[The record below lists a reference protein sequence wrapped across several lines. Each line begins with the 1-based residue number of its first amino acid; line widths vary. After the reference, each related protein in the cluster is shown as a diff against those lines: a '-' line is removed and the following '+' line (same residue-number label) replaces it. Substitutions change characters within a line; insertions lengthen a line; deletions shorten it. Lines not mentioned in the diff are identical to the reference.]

1 MSRHAEA
8 HGFADKRLRLKHVE
22 RVLVM
27 PQDGIGAVV
36 ALIGSARRSL
46 MVKMFTFDSP
56 TLLEAVV
63 AAKARGVSVRVMLNP
78 RRSSGSR
85 ANDATMGALRAA
97 GVDARWTSEHFAVTH
112 EKSMVVDGRLALI
125 ATFNFMDKYFTATR
139 DYGVLVS
146 QPETVRHII
155 DCFEADWAEQ
165 AYELPPNTPLLLSN
179 GNARQAMAEFIDG
192 ADHRLLVQHPKYADL
207 AIVDRL
213 LAAKARGVKV
223 HVLCGGRHGI
233 SPSDAMDTFSALRM
247 FQRAGIHLREQH
259 GLRLHAKLLLADDGH
274 ALIGSMNI
282 DRSAFDLRRELGV
295 AFDDRHAIRALH
307 HRFERDWDEAH
318 PYQPPDPIFLDLITA
333 VDQLPDSIDQDLVHE

>member
-1 MSRHAEA
+1 MSHHAET

-22 RVLVM
+22 QVLVM

-36 ALIGSARRSL
+36 ALIGSAQRSIL
-46 MVKMFTFDSP
+46 IKMFTFDSP
-56 TLLEAVV
+56 VLVKAVV
-63 AAKARGVSVRVMLNP
+63 AAKARGVAVRVMLNP

-85 ANDATMGALRAA
+85 ANDGTMKALQAA

-112 EKSMVVDGRLALI
+112 EKSMVIDGHLALI

-139 DYGVLVS
+139 DYGVLIS
-146 QPETVRHII
+146 QAETVRHII
-155 DCFEADWAEQ
+155 DCFEADWAER
-165 AYELPPNTPLLLSN
+165 AYELPPNSPLLLSN

-192 ADHRLLVQHPKYADL
+192 AEHK
-207 AIVDRL
+207 
-213 LAAKARGVKV
+213 LAAQARGVKV

-247 FQRAGIHLREQH
+247 FGRAGIHLRQQH

-307 HRFERDWDEAH
+307 RRFERDWDEAH
-318 PYQPPDPIFLDLITA
+318 PYEPPDPIFLDLVTA
-333 VDQLPDSIDQDLVHE
+333 VDQHPDTIDQDLVHE